1 MSSTLI
7 ETTTPVDDPARL
19 DIVDADWREA
29 KPNPSPWRW
38 MVLTCLLLGIS
49 GGVRSYRD
57 HQFAKLSSELKECP
71 FPLADIGSS
80 LGSWRTVENS
90 DTKLDPE
97 IARIAGSS
105 DHIVRSYIDSRSGE
119 TIHVMMLYGLAQD
132 IFAHTPE
139 ICYPASGYLSVGPP
153 KDRGI
158 PISSESK
165 ISEPVR
171 FRTQVFHRTAG
182 PGMDQY
188 TESAYSFRLGDTH
201 EGMWRPDMAS
211 EWKSFRRQPGMFK
224 IQMSREVSAAAANP
238 DAPQSK
244 TCESLM
250 TELIKEIEHRLA
262 LSMASVK

>member
-7 ETTTPVDDPARL
+7 EKTPPVHDPARL
-19 DIVDADWREA
+19 DIVDAGWREA
-29 KPNPSPWRW
+29 KPDPSPWRW

-49 GGVRSYRD
+49 GGIRSYRD

-105 DHIVRSYIDSRSGE
+105 DHIVRSYVDSRSGE
-119 TIHVMMLYGLAQD
+119 TIHVMVLYGLAQD

-139 ICYPASGYLSVGPP
+139 ICYPSSGYLNVGSPI
-153 KDRGI
+153 DRGF
-158 PISSESK
+158 PITSESK

-171 FRTQVFHRTAG
+171 FRTQVFHRTTG
-182 PGMDQY
+182 PGMDHY
-188 TESAYSFRLGDTH
+188 TESAYSFRLGDLR

-244 TCESLM
+244 ACELLM
-250 TELIKEIEHRLA
+250 IELIKEIEHRLA

>member
-1 MSSTLI
+1 MSSTVI
-7 ETTTPVDDPARL
+7 ETTTPVDDPARR
-19 DIVDADWREA
+19 DVVDADWKEA
-29 KPNPSPWRW
+29 KPDPSPWRW
-38 MVLTCLLLGIS
+38 MVLACLLLGIS

-57 HQFAKLSSELKECP
+57 YQFSKLSSSLKESP
-71 FPLADIGSS
+71 FHLADLGDS
-80 LGSWRTVENS
+80 LGSWRAVENS

-105 DHIVRSYIDSRSGE
+105 DHIVRSYIDAQSGE
-119 TIHVMMLYGLAQD
+119 TVHVMVLYGLAQD

-139 ICYPASGYLSVGPP
+139 ICYPASGYLKSGSP
-153 KDRGI
+153 KDIGV
-158 PISSESK
+158 PISTESK
-165 ISEPVR
+165 IAQPVR
-171 FRTQVFHRTAG
+171 YRTQVFHRATG
-182 PGMDQY
+182 PGTVHY
-188 TESAYSFRLGDTH
+188 SESAYSFRLGDAH

-244 TCESLM
+244 VCESLM

-262 LSMASVK
+262 ASTASAK

>member
-1 MSSTLI
+1 MSSALI
-7 ETTTPVDDPARL
+7 ETTTPVDDPARP
-19 DIVDADWREA
+19 DVVDADWRGA
-29 KPNPSPWRW
+29 KPNPSPWKW

-57 HQFAKLSSELKECP
+57 HQFAKLSSALKECP
-71 FPLADIGSS
+71 FPLADLGGS
-80 LGSWRTVENS
+80 LGSWRAVENS

-105 DHIVRSYIDSRSGE
+105 DHVVRSYTDAGSGE
-119 TIHVMMLYGLAQD
+119 TIHVMVLYGLAQD

-139 ICYPASGYLSVGPP
+139 ICYPASGYLKSGAP
-153 KDRGI
+153 KDLGV
-158 PISSESK
+158 PISTESK
-165 ISEPVR
+165 ISQPVR
-171 FRTQVFHRTAG
+171 YRTQVFHRSTG
-182 PGMDQY
+182 PGVVHY
-188 TESAYSFRLGDTH
+188 TESAYSFRLGDMR
-201 EGMWRPDMAS
+201 EGMWRPDMAD

-262 LSMASVK
+262 ASVASVK